1 MGAQALALCPE
12 LLRHQHFLSSPV
24 GCRSSW
30 MHAWPSRD
38 IHHHTLAAL
47 SCRAEN
53 WGKNGNKTASADQK
67 LHLMGAGLCSE
78 LSCEFGSWRQ
88 WEDQGG
94 GEGRGG
100 SSCSTWLVWNLGFG
114 FAVVPNLVWPGV
126 CHQSELR
133 AALPTSY
140 IVSLCCLCVT
150 APDLFS

>member
-1 MGAQALALCPE
+1 
-12 LLRHQHFLSSPV
+12 
-24 GCRSSW
+24 

-94 GEGRGG
+94 WERQRWQQLFHVAGLEFGLWFCCGTKSALARGVSSVRTEG
-100 SSCSTWLVWNLGFG
+100 S
-114 FAVVPNLVWPGV
+114 FADELHRISLLPV
-126 CHQSELR
+126 CHS
-133 AALPTSY
+133 T
-140 IVSLCCLCVT
+140 
-150 APDLFS
+150 